1 MINQMYQR
9 IKAALRLIRN
19 ARVMYEALREIKAY
33 DRDQVT
39 IPERVAEGSD
49 YNEIAFTEEERAAAG
64 FIKPSRFDP
73 NSVWLYTKDAHH
85 LISQPDSTR
94 RLTKRMMIRILF
106 AVAKRRPTVRR
117 YRLCE

>member
-49 YNEIAFTEEERAAAG
+49 YNEILAIAMTALDEVEQARVPWNR
-64 FIKPSRFDP
+64 IDP
-73 NSVWLYTKDAHH
+73 MFEQENPLYVGA
-85 LISQPDSTR
+85 QWMR
-94 RLTKRMMIRILF
+94 Q
-106 AVAKRRPTVRR
+106 
-117 YRLCE
+117 

>member
-9 IKAALRLIRN
+9 IKAALRLMRN

-49 YNEIAFTEEERAAAG
+49 YNEILAIAMTALDEVEQARV
-64 FIKPSRFDP
+64 PWNRVDP
-73 NSVWLYTKDAHH
+73 MFEQESPLAMALGGRIDPQQSTLAHDGE
-85 LISQPDSTR
+85 S
-94 RLTKRMMIRILF
+94 
-106 AVAKRRPTVRR
+106 
-117 YRLCE
+117 